1 MPRAHRQHYRSG
13 PPFGQASATFSMRAD
28 TCEEPPGARSDKRDQ
43 EVLQRPGSSGL
54 RDSNAK
60 CCSVGVSLCEQ
71 HSLGQPLSQKLLLF
85 VLVAELTLHNG
96 TLHPHPLSAA
106 LLSCLSKHSAHESVN
121 MQHPIKGMMHI
132 HIVRVQFAAGGL
144 RQPAHLGQDE
154 ACALRLLVL
163 ELQLE
168 CS

>member
-106 LLSCLSKHSAHESVN
+106 LLSCLSNTQRMSQSTCNIQSQANAYPYSTST
-121 MQHPIKGMMHI
+121 ICCR
-132 HIVRVQFAAGGL
+132 RVETG
-144 RQPAHLGQDE
+144 RSPWP
-154 ACALRLLVL
+154 R
-163 ELQLE
+163 
-168 CS
+168 